1 MPFPIEDKLVIGVA
15 SSALFDLSDS
25 HQVYLD
31 QGPEAYRRYQER
43 RRDVILE
50 RGVAFPFIRRFLS
63 INRCFP
69 QQAPVEVVLFSRN
82 SPETGLRVMRSIAH
96 YGLDISRAV
105 FMTGKSPYAYLPA
118 FNTSLFLSANEDD
131 VKSAIAVDYPAGLVL
146 PSRIADEEDDIELR
160 VAFDFDGVLADD
172 ESETVFKRNND
183 LVEFHAHETLHAAR
197 PHQPGP
203 LAGMF
208 RKLAMLQKLEQEA
221 ERDDPDY
228 RRIVR
233 IAIIT
238 ARNAP
243 SHERVVTTLG
253 SWGVSADET
262 FFLGGMDKARVL
274 SVFKPHIFFDDQ
286 LTHLQSGPG
295 GTIPMVHV
303 PFGIANRRVADAPA
317 DTVTGVAAP
326 SADPAPAA

>member
-1 MPFPIEDKLVIGVA
+1 MPFRIEEKLVIGVA

-31 QGPEAYRRYQER
+31 EGPEAYRSHQARQ
-43 RRDVILE
+43 RDVILA

-63 INRCFP
+63 LNRCFP

-105 FMTGKSPYAYLPA
+105 FMSGKSPYPYLPA
-118 FNTSLFLSANEDD
+118 FNTALFLSANEED

-146 PSRIADEEDDIELR
+146 PSAIADEDTDIELR
-160 VAFDFDGVLADD
+160 VAFDFDGVIADD
-172 ESETVFKRNND
+172 ESESVYKRNND
-183 LVEFHAHETLHAAR
+183 LGEFHAHETLHMAR

-208 RKLAMLQKLEQEA
+208 RKLAMLQQLELDA
-221 ERDDPDY
+221 ERADPDY

-238 ARNAP
+238 ARSAP
-243 SHERVVTTLG
+243 AHERVVTTLG

-286 LTHLQSGPG
+286 LTHLKSGPG

-303 PFGIANRRVADAPA
+303 PFGVANRHVVERT
-317 DTVTGVAAP
+317 DTIP
-326 SADPAPAA
+326 